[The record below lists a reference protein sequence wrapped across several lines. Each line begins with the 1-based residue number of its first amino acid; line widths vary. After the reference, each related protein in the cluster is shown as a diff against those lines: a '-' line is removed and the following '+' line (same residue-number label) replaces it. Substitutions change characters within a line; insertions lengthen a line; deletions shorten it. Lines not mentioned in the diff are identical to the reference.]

1 MTVSNSAIAP
11 KAIHGHEFS
20 SAGSTGTDV
29 ADKALFEPNA
39 RQGTVLSDAPS
50 VHSANCSALH
60 RISRNLRALT
70 LLVCASSNTTRVV
83 RQAVSGSV
91 QRLTRAHTRPTNEQ
105 GTSRPA
111 R

>member
-1 MTVSNSAIAP
+1 MTVSNRTIAP
-11 KAIHGHEFS
+11 KAIHGHEFT

-29 ADKALFEPNA
+29 AAKTLFGPNA

-50 VHSANCSALH
+50 VHSANCSSLH

-70 LLVCASSNTTRVV
+70 PPVCASSNTTKGV

-91 QRLTRAHTRPTNEQ
+91 QSLTRAHTPPTNE
-105 GTSRPA
+105 
-111 R
+111 